1 MTKSSHSHS
10 KLKKGGSDEKLR
22 KVRGVRPRQREIQNA
37 DIHQAWTLCQVHLAI
52 IPRSSWSFRS
62 FHKSDE
68 YQYLEKY
75 ILWNT
80 SSSQE
85 NCHSIHWHCG
95 WVSYHQVATLAQLF
109 ARNGLH
115 LLPVQGWQHCGCG
128 QCYPHTLRHLWRR
141 RPASLVS
148 LSKFSCFSTFFIT
161 TIMHLYFRFDCADY
175 MREPSDIAVGGREF
189 YVCDFKVMS
198 LTIVQSSTSF
208 LNFTMFFNIITLAGP
223 QCCCFHRG
231 RSLRKT
237 NWVRIDSK
245 MSASE
250 KTLIPTIRSGKFFT
264 SDR

>member
-1 MTKSSHSHS
+1 
-10 KLKKGGSDEKLR
+10 
-22 KVRGVRPRQREIQNA
+22 
-37 DIHQAWTLCQVHLAI
+37 
-52 IPRSSWSFRS
+52 
-62 FHKSDE
+62 
-68 YQYLEKY
+68 
-75 ILWNT
+75 
-80 SSSQE
+80 
-85 NCHSIHWHCG
+85 
-95 WVSYHQVATLAQLF
+95 
-109 ARNGLH
+109 
-115 LLPVQGWQHCGCG
+115 
-128 QCYPHTLRHLWRR
+128 
-141 RPASLVS
+141 
-148 LSKFSCFSTFFIT
+148 
-161 TIMHLYFRFDCADY
+161 MHLYFRFDCADY

-198 LTIVQSSTSF
+198 LTIVQYSTSF